1 MEKFISIPVTTT
13 GNQLISSNHVLAV
26 ISTATGTTTT
36 ITYLSGKV
44 VTITT
49 GSTNQ
54 VNYNVRDAIQNAIA
68 ASSAY
73 NWTEPVYVIPS
84 LPVACTVITVA

>member
-1 MEKFISIPVTTT
+1 MEKFISIPNTSGT
-13 GNQLISSNHVLAV
+13 NQLISSNHVLAV

-49 GSTNQ
+49 AAQTAYS
-54 VNYNVRDAIQNAIA
+54 VRDAIQNAIA
-68 ASSAY
+68 ASAAITWS
-73 NWTEPVYVIPS
+73 EPVYVISS
-84 LPVACTVITVA
+84 LPVACSTITVA

>member
-13 GNQLISSNHVLAV
+13 GNQLISSNQVLAV
-26 ISTATGTTTT
+26 ISTAAGATTT
-36 ITYLSGKV
+36 INYFGGKV

-49 GSTNQ
+49 DAQTN
-54 VNYNVRDAIQNAIA
+54 YSVRNAIQAAIT
-68 ASSAY
+68 ASLAY

-84 LPVACTVITVA
+84 LPVACSLVQIL

>member
-49 GSTNQ
+49 AAQTN
-54 VNYNVRDAIQNAIA
+54 YSVRDAIQNAVS

-84 LPVACTVITVA
+84 LPVACSTITVA

>member
-1 MEKFISIPVTTT
+1 MEKFISIPNTSGT
-13 GNQLISSNHVLAV
+13 NQLISSNHVLAV

-49 GSTNQ
+49 AAQTN
-54 VNYNVRDAIQNAIA
+54 YSVRNAIQDAIA

-73 NWTEPVYVIPS
+73 NWTEPVYVISS
-84 LPVACTVITVA
+84 LPVACSTITVA

>member
-1 MEKFISIPVTTT
+1 MEKFISIPNTSGT
-13 GNQLISSNHVLAV
+13 NQLISSNHVLAV

-49 GSTNQ
+49 AAQTN
-54 VNYNVRDAIQNAIA
+54 YSVRDAIQNAVA

-84 LPVACTVITVA
+84 LPVACSLITVA

>member
-13 GNQLISSNHVLAV
+13 GNQLISSNQVLAV

-36 ITYLSGKV
+36 INYFGGKV

-49 GSTNQ
+49 ANQTN
-54 VNYNVRDAIQNAIA
+54 YSVRDAIQAAIT
-68 ASSAY
+68 ASLAY

-84 LPVACTVITVA
+84 LPAACSLITLA

>member
-49 GSTNQ
+49 AAQTN
-54 VNYNVRDAIQNAIA
+54 YSVRDAIQNAIA
-68 ASSAY
+68 ASAAITWS
-73 NWTEPVYVIPS
+73 EPVYVISS
-84 LPVACTVITVA
+84 LPVACSLITAA

>member
-1 MEKFISIPVTTT
+1 MEKFISIPNTSGT
-13 GNQLISSNHVLAV
+13 NQLISSNHVLAV

-49 GSTNQ
+49 ASNQ
-54 VNYNVRDAIQNAIA
+54 VNYNVRDAIQNAVA
-68 ASSAY
+68 ASAAITWS
-73 NWTEPVYVIPS
+73 EPVYVIPS
-84 LPVACTVITVA
+84 LPVACSTITVA

>member
-1 MEKFISIPVTTT
+1 MEKFISIPNTSGT
-13 GNQLISSNHVLAV
+13 NQLISSNHVLAV

-49 GSTNQ
+49 AAQTN
-54 VNYNVRDAIQNAIA
+54 YSVRDAIQNAVA

-84 LPVACTVITVA
+84 LPVACSTITVA

>member
-1 MEKFISIPVTTT
+1 MEKFISIPVT
-13 GNQLISSNHVLAV
+13 GSANQLISSNHVIAV
-26 ISTATGTTTT
+26 VSVTATPTLTT

-49 GSTNQ
+49 AAAQTN
-54 VNYNVRDAIQNAIA
+54 YSVRDAIQNAVA

-73 NWTEPVYVIPS
+73 NWTESVYVIPS
-84 LPVACTVITVA
+84 LPVACSAITVA

>member
-49 GSTNQ
+49 AAQTAYS
-54 VNYNVRDAIQNAIA
+54 VRDAIQNAIA

-84 LPVACTVITVA
+84 LPVACTLITVA

>member
-13 GNQLISSNHVLAV
+13 GNQLISSNQVLAV

-36 ITYLSGKV
+36 INYFGGKV

-49 GSTNQ
+49 AAQTN
-54 VNYNVRDAIQNAIA
+54 YSVRNAIQDAIT
-68 ASSAY
+68 ASLAY

-84 LPVACTVITVA
+84 LPVACSLVQIL